1 MLERGVAQRGTKWSD
16 LQRILLTAEAEVS
29 LRRFPSRSSLLSSP
43 STANAV
49 VGCHCNSFR
58 GSAPRRTSRLIKG
71 SCELQR
77 RSGKVENFGYSDS
90 RDSDNHLQWQLFWS
104 HKEDLLMLK
113 VIGQRDNRQHWH
125 VCQFPPVSLLPKLS
139 CRVIYGTLCSP
150 NPKKIRQQWV
160 IVTFLNDNSLMV
172 PRTIRYTLNHL
183 AEGMEARY
191 CNGG

>member
-1 MLERGVAQRGTKWSD
+1 MVGFTTHPFDCR
-16 LQRILLTAEAEVS
+16 
-29 LRRFPSRSSLLSSP
+29 SRSQFASFSFSIFPPFFAFDRKCRRRLSLQFVP
-43 STANAV
+43 R
-49 VGCHCNSFR
+49 FR
-58 GSAPRRTSRLIKG
+58 PRRTSRLIKG

-183 AEGMEARY
+183 AEGMEAR
-191 CNGG
+191 